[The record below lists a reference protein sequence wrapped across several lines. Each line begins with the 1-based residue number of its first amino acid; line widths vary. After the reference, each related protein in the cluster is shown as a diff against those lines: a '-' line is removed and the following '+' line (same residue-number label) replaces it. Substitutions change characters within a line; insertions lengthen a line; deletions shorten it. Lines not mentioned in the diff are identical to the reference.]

1 MGSTIGTMAPEA
13 TPIVAAPVA
22 IHEPANPSTQLAKNL
37 EKITIAKKTSDGTK
51 DGSMEPSGV
60 VDTAKETMPAASAE
74 ELVVEDLK
82 VSDDSTSEEEEDE
95 EMQEMSPSDLL
106 NSLDEY
112 DSAEDSD
119 YCPLDA
125 SIDSLEYRSTDAED
139 SEEDSL
145 DSSGIDV
152 NSPRTLRSYA
162 AVAKESTS

>member
-1 MGSTIGTMAPEA
+1 MG
-13 TPIVAAPVA
+13 
-22 IHEPANPSTQLAKNL
+22 
-37 EKITIAKKTSDGTK
+37 
-51 DGSMEPSGV
+51 GV
-60 VDTAKETMPAASAE
+60 VDTAKEIMPAASAE
-74 ELVVEDLK
+74 ELVAEDLN

-95 EMQEMSPSDLL
+95 EMQEMSPKDLL

-145 DSSGIDV
+145 DLSGIDV
-152 NSPRTLRSYA
+152 NSPRTLRSYTA
-162 AVAKESTS
+162 